1 MHLYAIKAYY
11 NPRMREGN
19 VFVLSVRLSVCVSVQ
34 AITFE
39 YLDIESSFL
48 VWWDTLTISRSGLSI
63 KVIGSRSR
71 SLS

>member
-1 MHLYAIKAYY
+1 MFSYC
-11 NPRMREGN
+11 
-19 VFVLSVRLSVCVSVQ
+19 LSVCVSGQ

-48 VWWDTLTISRSGLSI
+48 VWWDTLTISRSSLSI